1 MSIIATTG
9 WGALG
14 QATAGAAGV
23 QTRMDTLTAQA
34 SSGLVANDYA
44 GLAPAAARIS
54 LDLTPEI
61 AHLQTWQ
68 NNISAA
74 TGQMGVAQSALSQV
88 SAIAAN
94 FQAQLSNI
102 NSVNPGETDT
112 IAADARQALVQVAG
126 LLDTQD
132 GGVYVFG
139 GTDSTNPPVPQPD
152 NILQSGLFT
161 QIQTAVGGLA
171 SNGASATAASTLAIA
186 SSNAAGTS
194 PFSATLSQPASSL
207 AGNTPVVATGAGQ
220 VTQIGILA
228 SANGF
233 VASTGTS
240 TTGSYMRDVM
250 RALATIGSLSSAQ
263 FGAGAD
269 VSGLVADTTTSLQGA
284 VTALNQDAGV
294 LGDQQTALGTVQT
307 GLAGTATALTT
318 QAGAADNVDMAQTLS
333 NLTQVQTQL
342 QASYQLIASISK
354 LSLAQYL

>member
-1 MSIIATTG
+1 MSIIATTS

-14 QATAGAAGV
+14 QAIGGETSV
-23 QTRMDTLTAQA
+23 QKQMNTLTEQA

-44 GLAPAAARIS
+44 GLSASAARTS

-61 AHLQTWQ
+61 APLQTWQ

-74 TGQMGVAQSALSQV
+74 TGQMGVAQGALSQISSIATNFV
-88 SAIAAN
+88 S
-94 FQAQLSNI
+94 QLNNI
-102 NSVNPGETDT
+102 NDLNPSETDT
-112 IAADARQALVQVAG
+112 IAADAQQALVQVAG

-132 GGVYVFG
+132 GSDYVFA
-139 GTDSTNPPVPQPD
+139 GTDSTDPPVPDPN

-161 QIQTAVGGLA
+161 QIQSAVTSLG
-171 SNGASATAASTLAIA
+171 SNGASATASSTLAIA

-194 PFSATLSQPASSL
+194 PFSAALSQPESAL
-207 AGNTPVVATGAGQ
+207 AGSTTQVSIGQ
-220 VTQIGILA
+220 GQQMQTGILA

-233 VASTGTS
+233 VASSGTS
-240 TTGSYMRDVM
+240 TTGSYMRDIM
-250 RALATIGSLSSAQ
+250 RALATIGSLSSSQ
-263 FGAGAD
+263 VSSGAD
-269 VSGLVADTTTSLQGA
+269 VAGLVSDTTTSLQGA

-294 LGDQQTALGTVQT
+294 LGDQQTALTTTQT
-307 GLAGTATALTT
+307 GLANTATALTT
-318 QAGAADNVDMAQTLS
+318 QAGSADDVNMAQTVS